1 MTTSGLSA
9 AAVGLGATVFMDI
22 WALLVNRAFGIVPAN
37 YCLVGRWFC
46 HMPRG
51 VFAHASI
58 ANASKRPF
66 ECAVGWIAHYVIG
79 AFYGVVFV
87 AIVSADWLI
96 RPTFVAA
103 VLFGIV
109 SVIVP
114 FLIMQGALDNNVLP
128 ETQEKFAKT
137 YKAAGGQVEYVL
149 FENAVHEWVAEP
161 GLQTDKARDVAKAF
175 IARQL
180 RMS

>member
-1 MTTSGLSA
+1 MMTTSGLSA

-66 ECAVGWIAHYVIG
+66 ECAVGWVAHYVIG

-114 FLIMQGALDNNVLP
+114 FLIMQPSLGMGIAA
-128 ETQEKFAKT
+128 AKT
-137 YKAAGGQVEYVL
+137 PNPTQARLKSLMAHTVFGVGLYVSALGSSRVHAAL
-149 FENAVHEWVAEP
+149 
-161 GLQTDKARDVAKAF
+161 
-175 IARQL
+175 
-180 RMS
+180 S